1 MKRERVCVRLSRE
14 KKKKK
19 QIIKYSVCFGCVG
32 VSVELV
38 LVVYQKG
45 KGEKEKEE
53 VLVSM
58 LLS

>member
-1 MKRERVCVRLSRE
+1 MKRERVRWSTT

-32 VSVELV
+32 VCVESV

-45 KGEKEKEE
+45 KGEEEEE